1 MLDDSSV
8 LAKLF
13 FVAMC
18 DDPGSVSKLFH
29 LCDVFRYMIDMPIFQ
44 SPFPKFPPSLAGN
57 QSVSIIPRAPDIPGL
72 YVGLLGFCISD
83 PTINL
88 GGDGFCSELVEVGFD
103 LRQDVRRKIRC

>member
-1 MLDDSSV
+1 MLDESSV

-18 DDPGSVSKLFH
+18 DDPGSVSKLLH

-57 QSVSIIPRAPDIPGL
+57 QSVSIVPRAPDIPGL

-88 GGDGFCSELVEVGFD
+88 GRDGFRSELVEVWLD
-103 LRQDVRRKIRC
+103 TRQDVRGKICC